1 MENPMEDRDHIGL
14 AFVTEAGF
22 THIRTL
28 CTPPATR
35 KLSLHNKLPYLS
47 VKSLNPLSPSDL
59 HYLPPKYI
67 IPKFYHILACH
78 FSFTSHKS
86 NSNNFAY
93 FEIHIKW
100 MKYRYSLVPCFF
112 FLANT

>member
-1 MENPMEDRDHIGL
+1 MENPIEDRDHIVL

-22 THIRTL
+22 THIRAF
-28 CTPPATR
+28 CPPSATR

-47 VKSLNPLSPSDL
+47 VKSLNPLSPSKL

-67 IPKFYHILACH
+67 YPKFYHILACH

-86 NSNNFAY
+86 KSNNFAY

-100 MKYRYSLVPCFF
+100 MKYIL
-112 FLANT
+112 